1 MSEPLTFHL
10 TDKTVTDLINLQ
22 ENGQLNL
29 NPSFQRDSVWKPLH
43 RRRFV
48 QTILDGYPV
57 PSIFL
62 YHDDEGM
69 YHVLDGKQR
78 LETIFK
84 FAKVSGVAKEVLQVK
99 YKLPDDEAERW
110 YDWKALGKA
119 GKWPEF
125 KAYRVQVVEVRG
137 PMSDIVELFVRINST
152 GTALTRSEVNNAKF
166 YKTAFMKEARRLARN
181 FRRYLE
187 DSRIVLPAQVVRM
200 KDIELLSELM
210 ASIANSGPINKKAAV
225 DKAIQGDGLNGNTLG
240 KIVRELTATMNSVR
254 KMFPDLYCTRFH
266 NISEFYSLFMVV
278 YDFQQQK
285 LVLTD
290 SKRNRQA
297 QSLLTR
303 FSNGVDDVRER
314 QKKLKGARPDE
325 MLYTRYL
332 FSVQQGTDSLG
343 QRKIR
348 AESLQG
354 LFAGLFEKK
363 DEQRV
368 FSPEQRRLLWNSEAE
383 RYCPGKKCG
392 HVKLTWGNLQID
404 HVKPH
409 SRGGATTLENAQIL
423 CEKCNKSKGAK

>member
-1 MSEPLTFHL
+1 MSDTLTFHL
-10 TDKTVTDLINLQ
+10 TDKTIMDLINLQ
-22 ENGQLNL
+22 ENRQLNL
-29 NPSFQRDSVWKPLH
+29 NPSFQRDSVWKLMH
-43 RRRFV
+43 RRRFI

-62 YHDDEGM
+62 YHDDDGM

-84 FAKVSGVAKEVLQVK
+84 FAKVSGVAREVLEVK
-99 YKLPDDEAERW
+99 YKLPEDEVELW
-110 YDWKALGKA
+110 YDWKSLGKA

-152 GTALTRSEVNNAKF
+152 GTALARSEVNNAKF
-166 YKTAFMKEARRLARN
+166 YKTAFMKEARKLARK
-181 FRRYLE
+181 FRNYLKGQ
-187 DSRIVLPAQVVRM
+187 RIVLPAQVVRM
-200 KDIELLSELM
+200 KDIELISELM
-210 ASIANSGPINKKAAV
+210 ASIANGGPINKKAAV
-225 DKAIQGDGLNGNTLG
+225 DKAIQGDDLNGHTLG
-240 KIVRELTATMNSVR
+240 KIVRELSATMNHVR

-266 NISEFYSLFMVV
+266 NTSEFYSLFMTV
-278 YDFQQQK
+278 YNLQQQK

-332 FSVQQGTDSLG
+332 FAVQQSTDALT

-348 AESLQG
+348 AEILQG
-354 LFAGLFEKK
+354 LFAGLYEKK
-363 DEQRV
+363 DEQRI
-368 FSPEQRRLLWNSEAE
+368 FSSEQRRLLWNSEDE
-383 RYCPGKKCG
+383 KYCPGNKCG
-392 HVKLTWGNLQID
+392 HVKLT
-404 HVKPH
+404 
-409 SRGGATTLENAQIL
+409 
-423 CEKCNKSKGAK
+423 